1 MEKKEVLGKYK
12 KKNMNK
18 QFKKAGILFI
28 LIQVLISCG
37 TDTPKEKPN
46 VKTVEVE
53 KPAIPILEYTTV
65 ATLPHDETAF
75 TEGFLIHDN
84 KLFESTGSPDHLPN
98 LKSVFGIVDWK
109 TGKLDVKV
117 ELDRNIYFGEGIVIL
132 KNKIYQI
139 TYENQVGFIYDEKT
153 YKKIGQF
160 NYSNKEGWGL
170 TTDGTFIIMSDGT
183 NKLTY
188 FDPKEMNP
196 VKTLNVNENGY
207 ATDALNELEY
217 INGFIYANIWMTG
230 YVVKIDPKTG
240 NVVAKINFTPMSYN
254 IKNLHP
260 NALEMNGIAFDS
272 IADKIY
278 VTGKLWPYI
287 YEVKFPH

>member
-1 MEKKEVLGKYK
+1 MIKTIKKISFLFFVVL
-12 KKNMNK
+12 
-18 QFKKAGILFI
+18 LF
-28 LIQVLISCG
+28 ISCG
-37 TDTPKEKPN
+37 TDERKEIPD
-46 VKTVEVE
+46 VKMVEAE
-53 KPAIPILEYTTV
+53 KPAVPVLVYSV
-65 ATLPHDETAF
+65 VSTLPHDTTAF
-75 TEGFLIHDN
+75 TEGLLFHDN
-84 KLFESTGSPDHLPN
+84 KLFESTGSPSSSPN
-98 LKSVFGIVDWK
+98 LKSVFGIVDLK

-117 ELDRNIYFGEGIVIL
+117 EIDKNTYFGEGIVFFG
-132 KNKIYQI
+132 NKIYQL
-139 TYENQVGFIYDEKT
+139 TYENQTGFIYDEKT

-170 TTDGTFIIMSDGT
+170 TNDGTHIIMSDGT

-196 VKTLNVNENGY
+196 IKVLSVNENGY

-240 NVVAKINFTPMSYN
+240 KVIAKINFTPMWYE
-254 IKNLHP
+254 IKEQYP
-260 NALEMNGIAFDS
+260 YCLEMNGIAYDS
-272 IADKIY
+272 ITDKIY
-278 VTGKLWPYI
+278 VTGKLWPKM

>member
-1 MEKKEVLGKYK
+1 MIKTIKKISFLFFVVL
-12 KKNMNK
+12 
-18 QFKKAGILFI
+18 LF
-28 LIQVLISCG
+28 ISCG
-37 TDTPKEKPN
+37 ADERKEIPD
-46 VKTVEVE
+46 VKMVEAE
-53 KPAIPILEYTTV
+53 KPAVPVLVYSV
-65 ATLPHDETAF
+65 VSTLPHDTTAF
-75 TEGFLIHDN
+75 TEGFLFHDN
-84 KLFESTGSPDHLPN
+84 KLFESTGSPSSSPN
-98 LKSVFGIVDWK
+98 LKSVFGIVDLK

-117 ELDRNIYFGEGIVIL
+117 EIDKNTYFGEGIVFFG
-132 KNKIYQI
+132 NKIYQL
-139 TYENQVGFIYDEKT
+139 TYENQTGFIYDEKT

-170 TTDGTFIIMSDGT
+170 TNDGTHIIMSDGT

-196 VKTLNVNENGY
+196 IKVLSVNENGY

-240 NVVAKINFTPMSYN
+240 KVIAKINFTPMWYE
-254 IKNLHP
+254 IKEQYP
-260 NALEMNGIAFDS
+260 YCLEMNGIAYDS

-278 VTGKLWPYI
+278 VTGKLWPKM